1 MLKSVTYEVLF
12 RVRIKTEP
20 GEVVC
25 ITGDCS
31 ELGNWNLYK
40 GPRLRRETQCKAAP
54 ESVAQGACKNG
65 QNGDVWAKKIT
76 FHGSINTHY
85 RYYVARVYHDDD
97 EDSVLVMRWET
108 NIKPRKFSITEAMSI
123 CEPPL
128 EDIAVFGEYDG
139 HCHITNGWLTD
150 QAQINIHLHGSP
162 IKIWNAKLRDQQLSI
177 KCTPLDHKYRDEHMN
192 DEGETLPEAA
202 QAIVS
207 VVKLEHGQS
216 KARCQGEY
224 GIMYTQGSNI
234 SFKIQTLEPENTG
247 LQLDFYMHQTEP
259 SPSNR
264 GTSPIP
270 ASTSP
275 VSNDPSSIIL
285 TQEGA
290 IPTVKHIGYSFI
302 LPLEVHSS
310 TDRRTVPITSLK
322 HHPLGQITFDYL
334 LIKPL
339 IGAQFSL
346 EVTYQNY
353 WKARE
358 PLDIGHRGMG
368 MSYSNKCKM
377 LAATR
382 ENTIKSLQDAANHG
396 ADFVE
401 LDVHLTKDKQAI
413 VYHDFKVQIA
423 YRKKRQGELEIL
435 QVPVKDLKLSELQ
448 HMKFVHREEELHDE
462 DTDPEDLQPFPTV
475 ARCLQAVDL
484 HTGFNIEIKYPQWLE
499 NHNAH
504 EQENYYDLNEFI
516 DVILRVIFENHG
528 GRRIV
533 FTSFD
538 CNSCIIYFWKQRR
551 ETSNYSF
558 PMLYLQSTMIIWTM
572 EIT

>member
-234 SFKIQTLEPENTG
+234 SFKIQTLEPENT
-247 LQLDFYMHQTEP
+247 
-259 SPSNR
+259 
-264 GTSPIP
+264 
-270 ASTSP
+270 
-275 VSNDPSSIIL
+275 
-285 TQEGA
+285 EGA

-322 HHPLGQITFDYL
+322 HHPLVDYL

-368 MSYSNKCKM
+368 M

-423 YRKKRQGELEIL
+423 YRK
-435 QVPVKDLKLSELQ
+435 
-448 HMKFVHREEELHDE
+448 
-462 DTDPEDLQPFPTV
+462 
-475 ARCLQAVDL
+475 
-484 HTGFNIEIKYPQWLE
+484 

-538 CNSCIIYFWKQRR
+538 CNSCIMLRLKQNRFPVLFLTQGDTDQYDLYRDKRTHSVIMATEFAIANDLLGVNVMSQLLLKDESLIDYVKSSGLLLWCWGEDNNNAFTINKLRQLKLDAIIYDSIFHGGFCKIVNNLLKDWDEPTLHKR
-551 ETSNYSF
+551 
-558 PMLYLQSTMIIWTM
+558 PW
-572 EIT
+572 